1 MPHFSHGTSSRRRTH
16 IVTPFPTNAGSQ
28 QPMFATLLSNPNH
41 QCVSSPSSLAKHP
54 SLRSLPLL
62 LACRRPPQSS
72 LRASHKTVIK
82 RPPRNTF

>member
-1 MPHFSHGTSSRRRTH
+1 MSHFSHDTSSRRRTH
-16 IVTPFPTNAGSQ
+16 IVTSFPTDIGPQ

-41 QCVSSPSSLAKHP
+41 QCVSSPSSLVKYP
-54 SLRSLPLL
+54 SLRSPPLL

-72 LRASHKTVIK
+72 LRTSHKIVIN